1 MYEELIAVLDDLDIA
16 LDNGFGKASTFIACT
31 KATRKVIELHKPEDN
46 YGGDVCKYCFD
57 MAWERTGLSMDNK
70 QFTYPCPTIQAIAEE
85 LK

>member
-31 KATRKVIELHKPEDN
+31 KATRKVIELHKPERIPEWVPTDLE
-46 YGGDVCKYCFD
+46 YTC
-57 MAWERTGLSMDNK
+57 ERCAGS
-70 QFTYPCPTIQAIAEE
+70 YPCPTIQAIAEE

>member
-31 KATRKVIELHKPEDN
+31 KATRKVIELHRPATQELLK
-46 YGGDVCKYCFD
+46 DVLENPWLCVLC
-57 MAWERTGLSMDNK
+57 MES
-70 QFTYPCPTIQAIAEE
+70 YPCRTVQAIAEE

>member
-31 KATRKVIELHKPEDN
+31 KATRKVIELHKP
-46 YGGDVCKYCFD
+46 YGDIMCSVC
-57 MAWERTGLSMDNK
+57 GGIS
-70 QFTYPCPTIQAIAEE
+70 YPCSTIQAIAEE